1 MRKSGVQ
8 ARSRIH
14 PSRPARPGRQPM
26 RVESEYRRH
35 GTLAY
40 LAAYDVHRAH
50 VIGHCA
56 PH

>member
-26 RVESEYRRH
+26 RLESEYRRH